1 MKIGINASF
10 ARKANTGI
18 GQVTVN
24 FLQKLI
30 EIQKHLHGSRGKSK
44 GHEFFLYLEEDLPK
58 NIKLPRS
65 IKKRI
70 FLPLWKRD
78 DLIRKIW
85 WEKNLLPR
93 KVKKDKCD
101 IFLSLYQSATVFEN
115 EIRHIMLVHDIIPKL
130 FPEYLNNSR
139 KKIYQKLIEKALKKA
154 EKIIAVSCKTEKDL
168 IKHLDIDPAKISVSY
183 IDTDEIYKKEVSL
196 KEKQRVLK
204 KYGLNEGYIYAGG
217 GLETRKNI
225 EGILHAYRILAEK
238 NKTEHFVQN
247 FPNLVISGKLMPE
260 LAPLVTDAT
269 KIVKELNLKKKVKL
283 LDFVSQK
290 DLPAL
295 YQSAL
300 FFFYPSFYEGFGLPV
315 LEAMNQGTPVIASKR
330 ASLPEVG
337 QDAVLYCNP
346 EDIQEM
352 SSVMKKVLLED
363 RIRKILS
370 ERGKQ
375 RAKKFSWDKFVNN
388 ILNII
393 NS

>member
-1 MKIGINASF
+1 
-10 ARKANTGI
+10 
-18 GQVTVN
+18 
-24 FLQKLI
+24 
-30 EIQKHLHGSRGKSK
+30 
-44 GHEFFLYLEEDLPK
+44 
-58 NIKLPRS
+58 
-65 IKKRI
+65 
-70 FLPLWKRD
+70 LPLWKRD